1 MPKSKIFLY
10 LKKFWKLF
18 EGFLLQVLKLGSAS
32 LADQKVCLG
41 STRQKGGSVA
51 SLPILQ
57 CKLKNYS
64 IFSNGATDLAL
75 LQICLYAA
83 ELLENWLYKITWWD
97 EDPRVTFFA
106 QLSWALSRVV
116 LRLNLFF
123 LSQNRAQLSC
133 QVWWSAKR
141 RPYFKT
147 KSWVSKASKSYWSG
161 LIHSTNSKNSF
172 TISETCQSLRQL

>member
-1 MPKSKIFLY
+1 MNHQQFYLSSNSKGLILVKRLIKMSEFVKKCKKFLY
-10 LKKFWKLF
+10 LKKFWKLCV
-18 EGFLLQVLKLGSAS
+18 GSLLQVLKLGLAP

-97 EDPRVTFFA
+97 EDPRVTF
-106 QLSWALSRVV
+106 LHSCREPC
-116 LRLNLFF
+116 RELF
-123 LSQNRAQLSC
+123 
-133 QVWWSAKR
+133 
-141 RPYFKT
+141 
-147 KSWVSKASKSYWSG
+147 
-161 LIHSTNSKNSF
+161 
-172 TISETCQSLRQL
+172 